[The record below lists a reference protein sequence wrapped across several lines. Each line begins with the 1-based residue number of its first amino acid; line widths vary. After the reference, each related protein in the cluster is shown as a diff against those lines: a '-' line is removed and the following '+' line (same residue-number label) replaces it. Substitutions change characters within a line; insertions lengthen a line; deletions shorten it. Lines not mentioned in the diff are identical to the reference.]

1 MTMGALEAVEGVRS
15 EDRVQG
21 PKLSVF
27 LVTRNEEAHLD
38 QVLASVAGADEIVM
52 VDSGSTDATV
62 AIARR
67 HGARVME
74 RPWPGYAR
82 QKAFAMEQCTHDW
95 VLNLDGDE
103 VLPPGGLDRIRER
116 IGRGDVD
123 GLYLPHDDLFM
134 GAPLPGQ
141 HLHRGCR
148 VYRRS
153 RASWDPARHV
163 HEHVDVAG
171 PTEDLDVVLLH
182 YGHDRAPAYMEKL
195 ARYAELKARQR
206 VEQGRGFS
214 NLRLVFGFPLV
225 FLKHWLVGRM
235 FLGGRRGF
243 IKAWMNASYA
253 FLTEAYLYESA
264 FRSGPLRGN
273 TDPFGEDRG

>member
-1 MTMGALEAVEGVRS
+1 MGVLEAVKGATSEEPARS
-15 EDRVQG
+15 

-38 QVLASVAGADEIVM
+38 EVLTSVAGADEIVV

-67 HGARVME
+67 HGARVIE

-153 RASWDPARHV
+153 RARWDTRRHV

-171 PTEDLDVVLLH
+171 PTEDIDVVLLH
-182 YGHDRAPAYMEKL
+182 YGHDRAPVFMEKL
-195 ARYAELKARQR
+195 SRYAELKSRQR
-206 VEQGRGFS
+206 EEQGRGFS
-214 NLRLVFGFPLV
+214 NFRLFLGFPLV

-253 FLTEAYLYESA
+253 FLTEAYLYESD
-264 FRSGPLRGN
+264 FRARRAKERP
-273 TDPFGEDRG
+273 DPFGEDRG